1 MVGKDTVI
9 INHRYVS
16 ADQHL
21 SPHHDERPD
30 DEICLIVIHCIS
42 LPEAHFG
49 SRYID
54 DLFMGRH
61 HDGAHPEL
69 DELSDLKVSAH
80 IVIDREGRVTQ
91 YVPFDRRAWHAGESV
106 YAGRTRCNDFSIGIE
121 LVGTDHHAYSEAQ
134 YRALVP
140 LVSDLQSH
148 YAIPGDA
155 IVGHSDIAP
164 ERKTDPGNHFDWS
177 RIRTNG
183 A

>member
-16 ADQHL
+16 ADQHP

-80 IVIDREGRVTQ
+80 IVIDREGGVTQ

-121 LVGTDHHAYSEAQ
+121 LVGTDHHAYSEVPTGIKMGVGTSPWAVCRRPA
-134 YRALVP
+134 RAEL
-140 LVSDLQSH
+140 
-148 YAIPGDA
+148 PGSWA
-155 IVGHSDIAP
+155 STSKSIGQ
-164 ERKTDPGNHFDWS
+164 N
-177 RIRTNG
+177 
-183 A
+183 